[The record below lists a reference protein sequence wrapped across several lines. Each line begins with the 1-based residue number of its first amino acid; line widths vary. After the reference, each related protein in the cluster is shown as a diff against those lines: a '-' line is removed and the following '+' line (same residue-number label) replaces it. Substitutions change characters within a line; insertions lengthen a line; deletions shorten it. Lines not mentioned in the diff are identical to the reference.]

1 MTATTI
7 GEAAEILG
15 VTPKALRHWE
25 ALGLIQPERTST
37 GYRLYHASDLERGAA
52 IALYQGIG
60 VPLAQVAVLLDASP
74 SHLARALSA
83 HREALVHQRDS
94 LEAQLDAVETLI
106 RKHKKGTLSM
116 SDMKHYFG
124 EEFAAHQEEAQ
135 QRWGDTAEW
144 QQSQDALAR
153 MDASKA
159 EQLKREQEELAAELV
174 AARDAGVEPGS
185 EEAERIVAKHRDSIA
200 QWYEVTPA
208 RQLILARMYVGD
220 ERFHKPFDGAQD
232 YLLELIT
239 THAEAAG
246 VDLDAP
252 QW

>member
-1 MTATTI
+1 
-7 GEAAEILG
+7 
-15 VTPKALRHWE
+15 
-25 ALGLIQPERTST
+25 
-37 GYRLYHASDLERGAA
+37 
-52 IALYQGIG
+52 
-60 VPLAQVAVLLDASP
+60 
-74 SHLARALSA
+74 
-83 HREALVHQRDS
+83 
-94 LEAQLDAVETLI
+94 
-106 RKHKKGTLSM
+106 M

-144 QQSQDALAR
+144 QQSQDALAC

-174 AARDAGVEPGS
+174 DARDAGVVPGS

-220 ERFHKPFDGAQD
+220 ERFHKAYDGAQD